1 MKIPGENGGG
11 IVSSASA
18 TFGFVDTAQNEIR
31 FSEWLPWFRLV
42 SFLASAQFSKPVRR
56 TVVGIFFV
64 GLDTKFDHR

>member
-31 FSEWLPWFRLV
+31 FSE
-42 SFLASAQFSKPVRR
+42 
-56 TVVGIFFV
+56 
-64 GLDTKFDHR
+64 